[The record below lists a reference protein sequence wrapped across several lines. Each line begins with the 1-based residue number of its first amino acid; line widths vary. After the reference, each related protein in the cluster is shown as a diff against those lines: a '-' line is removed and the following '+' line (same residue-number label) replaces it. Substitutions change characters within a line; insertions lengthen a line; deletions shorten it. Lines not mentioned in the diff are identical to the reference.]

1 MSLFIKSEE
10 IYDPQSKNKN
20 KNKNKNENENK
31 RIYSLDDN
39 IPLYSIFVLILIISA
54 GFIPELF
61 PCAMQRLLKENI
73 YLKHLFCFLTLT
85 FFVIL
90 TDPIK
95 EQPILNVIKKSIILY
110 LIFLFAIKT
119 HYYFF
124 IIIII
129 ISGMLYISMLHRYNK
144 EKILNEEKNKY
155 IKENLKKDVNNI
167 IFRNNILFGIIIFL
181 IIVGFLIYLGQKKVE
196 YKKKFS
202 YITFLFGKH
211 LCGNIYSKEI
221 SYWDSIKYAF
231 TK

>member
-10 IYDPQSKNKN
+10 IYDPQLKK
-20 KNKNKNENENK
+20 KYKNEIK

-54 GFIPELF
+54 AFIPELF
-61 PCAMQRLLKENI
+61 PCKMQRLLKENI

-95 EQPILNVIKKSIILY
+95 EQPILNVIKKAIILY

-124 IIIII
+124 ITIIIV
-129 ISGMLYISMLHRYNK
+129 SGILYISMLHRYNK
-144 EKILNEEKNKY
+144 EKILKEEKNK
-155 IKENLKKDVNNI
+155 NTQNSLKIEINQI
-167 IFRNNILFGIIIFL
+167 ITRNNILFGFIIFL
-181 IIVGFLIYLGQKKVE
+181 IIVGMLIYLGQKKAE
-196 YKKKFS
+196 YKNKFS

-211 LCGNIYSKEI
+211 VCSNISSKEI
-221 SYWDSIKYAF
+221 SYWNAIKYAF